1 MNLNSELN
9 IELHYSK
16 FATGRELFGIGI
28 AENMH
33 MVEHIAYS
41 LFGLSRLRGTVI
53 ASINFFMN
61 GKI

>member
-9 IELHYSK
+9 IKLHYFK
-16 FATGRELFGIGI
+16 FATGRELYGIGI

-33 MVEHIAYS
+33 MAEHIAYS
-41 LFGLSRLRGTVI
+41 LFDLSRFRGTGI

>member
-1 MNLNSELN
+1 MNWNSELN
-9 IELHYSK
+9 IKLHYFK
-16 FATGRELFGIGI
+16 FATGRELYGIGI

-33 MVEHIAYS
+33 VVEHIAYS
-41 LFGLSRLRGTVI
+41 LFDLSRLRGKVI

>member
-9 IELHYSK
+9 IELHYSM
-16 FATGRELFGIGI
+16 FATGRELYGIGI

-33 MVEHIAYS
+33 MVMPIAYS
-41 LFGLSRLRGTVI
+41 LFGLSRLRRKVI